1 MPSMKNT
8 SSDHKDTQLLTLFKT
23 HFSDYLQLQR
33 VRLICMIIKSLCKIR
48 SINFS
53 KLSSGFDN
61 SAESSSNYRRIQR
74 FFAEVELPME
84 IVSKLIF
91 GLLPNKE
98 SLVLVIDRTNWK
110 LGKSNRNVLML
121 GVSYKNVAFPL
132 MFKLLPKRGNSNTE
146 ERIELIDDFINWFGK
161 DCIDCLLADREFVG
175 DKWLGYLNGQG
186 ITYHIRIR
194 NNFKIY
200 CPKKQKLITAWHL
213 FNNLANGE
221 LRHYNRIMKMHGE
234 YCYISGMKSI
244 KDGKIEFCIVVSY
257 NKPNEAL
264 IKYQERWQIE
274 TLFRGLKTSGFNL
287 ENTHVIHIDRLE
299 KLILIVMIAFV
310 WCYKL
315 GDFIDAN
322 YKKIKIKKHG
332 NREISV
338 FKHGLE
344 YLSRVIGTN
353 INVFNIN
360 VYDFIVV

>member
-161 DCIDCLLADREFVG
+161 DCIDCLLAIESLLVI
-175 DKWLGYLNGQG
+175 NGLD
-186 ITYHIRIR
+186 I
-194 NNFKIY
+194 
-200 CPKKQKLITAWHL
+200 
-213 FNNLANGE
+213 
-221 LRHYNRIMKMHGE
+221 
-234 YCYISGMKSI
+234 
-244 KDGKIEFCIVVSY
+244 
-257 NKPNEAL
+257 
-264 IKYQERWQIE
+264 
-274 TLFRGLKTSGFNL
+274 
-287 ENTHVIHIDRLE
+287 
-299 KLILIVMIAFV
+299 
-310 WCYKL
+310 
-315 GDFIDAN
+315 
-322 YKKIKIKKHG
+322 
-332 NREISV
+332 
-338 FKHGLE
+338 
-344 YLSRVIGTN
+344 
-353 INVFNIN
+353 
-360 VYDFIVV
+360 

>member
-1 MPSMKNT
+1 
-8 SSDHKDTQLLTLFKT
+8 
-23 HFSDYLQLQR
+23 
-33 VRLICMIIKSLCKIR
+33 MIIKSLCKVR
-48 SINFS
+48 SVNFS

-110 LGKSNRNVLML
+110 LGNSNRNVLML

-132 MFKLLPKRGNSNTE
+132 MFKLLPKRGNSNTN
-146 ERIELIDDFINWFGK
+146 ERIELLDDFIKWFGK

-175 DKWLGYLNGQG
+175 DKWLGYLNNQG

-200 CPKKQKLITAWHL
+200 CPKKQRFITAFHL

-244 KDGKIEFCIVVSY
+244 KDGKIEFCIVVS
-257 NKPNEAL
+257 
-264 IKYQERWQIE
+264 
-274 TLFRGLKTSGFNL
+274 
-287 ENTHVIHIDRLE
+287 
-299 KLILIVMIAFV
+299 
-310 WCYKL
+310 
-315 GDFIDAN
+315 
-322 YKKIKIKKHG
+322 
-332 NREISV
+332 
-338 FKHGLE
+338 
-344 YLSRVIGTN
+344 
-353 INVFNIN
+353 
-360 VYDFIVV
+360 